1 MNHNNRPHFKG
12 EICMNTV
19 GELKEFIKNL
29 DDNMPLVKRS
39 DNFELRGAIDV
50 GIYPRVGNFKTEIK
64 EFIDDFDYAIYC
76 HEVYVRD
83 KEGIECLLIH

>member
-1 MNHNNRPHFKG
+1 
-12 EICMNTV
+12 MNTV
-19 GELKEFIKNL
+19 GELKEFIKDL

-50 GIYPRVGNFKTEIK
+50 GIYPIVENFKTEIR
-64 EFIDDFDYAIYC
+64 EFVDGFDYETYY

-83 KEGIECLLIH
+83 KEGTECLQIC